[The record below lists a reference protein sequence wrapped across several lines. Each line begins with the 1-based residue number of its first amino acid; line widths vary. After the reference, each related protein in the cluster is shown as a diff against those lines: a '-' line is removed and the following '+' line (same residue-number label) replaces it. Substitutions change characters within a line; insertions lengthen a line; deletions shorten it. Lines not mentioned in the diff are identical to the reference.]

1 MPQPQSHETTFG
13 LPRFVH
19 LGIRLAVNGGMQP
32 IRLKLFVAGNT
43 IRSQRARANLEAIR
57 REDWADRRVD
67 LTVVDVLTQ
76 PDLADD
82 ARILATPTL
91 VKEYPLPVRRIVG
104 DLCDIEQVLRGL
116 GLGSREKSGGLHLW
130 IQEPA
135 PGAGVQQVG

>member
-1 MPQPQSHETTFG
+1 
-13 LPRFVH
+13 
-19 LGIRLAVNGGMQP
+19 MQP